1 MSKSSFKILVITES
15 LDVNANSAA
24 KGRLAFINSFKA
36 AGFNPEVY
44 HYTQKD
50 IEIEGVKNTTV
61 HESKFSVMFLLS
73 RLHRL
78 IYRWLK
84 LDIGN
89 ITSRLF
95 GFSFGFFNDRNS
107 IYKAIKN
114 INIDEYEMV
123 WTFSQGSSFRSHAA
137 LLKLPKWHK
146 KWLAFVH
153 DPYPH
158 HLYPRPYN
166 YIEYG
171 YKKKRYFFM
180 DITKKANKVVF
191 PSLLLKEWMES
202 YYVDI
207 KDKSLIIPHPLV
219 TKKINL
225 ENVPNYFDSSKF
237 NILHAGNLLNLRD
250 PAPLIEAFQQF
261 LRLKPEAKK
270 DAALLF
276 IGKKSIFQEYLNK
289 KQAEIPQL
297 YVSKGYEDFSR
308 VYNMQQETS
317 INIILEAKSE
327 ISPFLPGKFPHCVS
341 ANKPIVLI
349 GPHYSECKRLL
360 GKDYPYLNDFDEIEK
375 LSNIVADL
383 YEIWKNNP
391 NELKLNRPDLL
402 HYLSIDY
409 SKTVLLNEIKKENI

>member
-1 MSKSSFKILVITES
+1 MSNTSSKILIITES

-24 KGRLAFINSFKA
+24 KGRLAFIHSFKA

-44 HYTQKD
+44 HFTQKN
-50 IEIEGVKNTTV
+50 IEIDNVKNTAI
-61 HESKFSVMFLLS
+61 HESKFNLMYLLS

-78 IYRWLK
+78 IHRWLK

-89 ITSRLF
+89 ISSSVF

-107 IYKAIKN
+107 IYKAIKHID
-114 INIDEYEMV
+114 INHYNMV

-137 LLKLPKWHK
+137 LLKLPEWHNKWF
-146 KWLAFVH
+146 AFVH

-180 DITKKANKVVF
+180 DITKKAYKVVF

-202 YYVDI
+202 YYVEI

-219 TKKINL
+219 INKTQP
-225 ENVPNYFDSSKF
+225 ENIPEYFDLNKF

-250 PAPLIEAFQQF
+250 PAPLIEAYKQF
-261 LRLKPEAKK
+261 LNINPEAKQ
-270 DAALLF
+270 DSALLF
-276 IGKKSIFQEYLNK
+276 IGKKSVFQEYLNK
-289 KQAEIPQL
+289 MQNEIPQL
-297 YVSKGYEDFSR
+297 YISNGYEDFGK
-308 VYNMQQETS
+308 VYNMQQQTS
-317 INIILEAKSE
+317 INVILEAKSE
-327 ISPFLPGKFPHCVS
+327 ISPFLPGKFPHCVA

-349 GPHYSECKRLL
+349 GPYYSECKRLL
-360 GKDYPYLNDFDEIEK
+360 GKDYPYLIDFNEVDK
-375 LSNIVADL
+375 LSNVIADL
-383 YEIWKNNP
+383 YKVWKNKP
-391 NELKLNRPDLL
+391 NNLKLNRPDLL
-402 HYLSIDY
+402 HYLSVDY
-409 SKTVLLNEIKKENI
+409 SKSILLNEKKGNS